1 MDSGDLFEG
10 SVNPTGPTSFAS
22 LRAGRAGAQGGLGA
36 ADGESRPRP
45 LTRPVCTC
53 RPDAPPPPASQGART
68 ARRVARGPWHR
79 HLRHGWGADREGTPE
94 ARTPLFL
101 DRKLLPG
108 SLSEKQGPPVR
119 SHTAGVEG
127 GFAETSGSEKSSLL
141 RMGLLWGQPRAG
153 GGRGVLCAGGGSG
166 RCGRWRWGRGRP
178 PAGPAQSSM
187 ASSWSARASNMMLM
201 SSRMCL
207 AEAPGALRQGRARSG
222 GPVVCTL
229 LALGTGPGWGQRQV
243 CVLPRLTQLPEV
255 MGVTDPSSHRGA
267 GVHRSDWSKL
277 ACL

>member
-94 ARTPLFL
+94 ARPPLLL

-141 RMGLLWGQPRAG
+141 RKGLLWGQPRAG
-153 GGRGVLCAGGGSG
+153 GGRRGPARAAGASSARGEAAGAAGGGGGAAEG
-166 RCGRWRWGRGRP
+166 RRQVRLSPAWR
-178 PAGPAQSSM
+178 PAGQ
-187 ASSWSARASNMMLM
+187 
-201 SSRMCL
+201 
-207 AEAPGALRQGRARSG
+207 PGRR
-222 GPVVCTL
+222 T
-229 LALGTGPGWGQRQV
+229 
-243 CVLPRLTQLPEV
+243 
-255 MGVTDPSSHRGA
+255 
-267 GVHRSDWSKL
+267 
-277 ACL
+277 